1 MFCFLLV
8 FRSFKT
14 LFALNA
20 HSFCHST
27 AFSQSASVLKT
38 SPTKSFASGLLILI
52 DSYVC
57 VCVLC
62 IFSGILSALGNLL
75 SQFVEARKKAQKGV
89 PVSNIDAAGAAR
101 YAIYG

>member
-1 MFCFLLV
+1 M
-8 FRSFKT
+8 
-14 LFALNA
+14 
-20 HSFCHST
+20 
-27 AFSQSASVLKT
+27 
-38 SPTKSFASGLLILI
+38 
-52 DSYVC
+52 C

-75 SQFVEARKKAQKGV
+75 SQFVEARKKAQKGA

>member
-8 FRSFKT
+8 VRFFKT

-52 DSYVC
+52 DSC

-75 SQFVEARKKAQKGV
+75 SQFVEARKKAQKGA

>member
-52 DSYVC
+52 DSCVC

-75 SQFVEARKKAQKGV
+75 SQFVEARKKAQKGA